1 MSPLA
6 SAVGPSRA
14 VEQLRLSSCTAVA
27 DHFGSWQRLT
37 TMQLN
42 ALLFVLCCAGANTP
56 WLQHAHLCSRKWWT
70 PCCTSTKPG
79 PVPACEGPCTRN
91 EAWCPWQRCLPC
103 EALCAKLLL
112 SCWPHV
118 HHPLVKCGLASWAV
132 LIAQACIDGSGNSGI
147 ALHCPAAVPDAASGS
162 QDVPAACAAW
172 PVCCGVL

>member
-1 MSPLA
+1 MPSTAVGNPPVTCSCHHSRLSWIGTSNIQEEVSPLA

-37 TMQLN
+37 TLQLN
-42 ALLFVLCCAGANTP
+42 ALLFVLCCAGASTP

-112 SCWPHV
+112 
-118 HHPLVKCGLASWAV
+118 
-132 LIAQACIDGSGNSGI
+132 Q
-147 ALHCPAAVPDAASGS
+147 CPAAVGPM
-162 QDVPAACAAW
+162 CITHW
-172 PVCCGVL
+172 